1 MCSGGS
7 SIDDRSVS
15 NDIQRAAFSKTTE
28 GNVMKIST
36 WPRRMFSSRNSKLFA
51 IMGLATAALTGCAF
65 VAVVILAVFTV
76 SVVNCVG
83 GSTKYC
89 SVAISLLTTGGGG
102 VPGALSTLGKP
113 GVVWSATQE
122 TIKQDPPAADLYY
135 FDASQASASVNLANL
150 TLLSDGGTATIT
162 ITDESTG
169 SVLGSETFP
178 FTINGSSAAFTDP
191 SAVNQWVRSFSSYPG
206 NVSVNTQFY
215 VATTTP
221 GTGQSGTVQITAEY
235 SGSPYLSGS
244 AAIFGPPNLCNG
256 KPSPYK
262 CAP

>member
-1 MCSGGS
+1 
-7 SIDDRSVS
+7 
-15 NDIQRAAFSKTTE
+15 
-28 GNVMKIST
+28 MKIST

-51 IMGLATAALTGCAF
+51 IMGLATAALSGCAF
-65 VAVVILAVFTV
+65 IAVVILAVFTV
-76 SVVNCVG
+76 NVVNCVG
-83 GSTKYC
+83 GSTKDC
-89 SVAISLLTTGGGG
+89 AAAIGSLTAGGGG
-102 VPGALSTLGKP
+102 VSGAIKTLEA
-113 GVVWSATQE
+113 VHWSATQA
-122 TIKQDPPAADLYY
+122 TIKQDPPAADLSY

-162 ITDESTG
+162 ITDDSTD

-178 FTINGSSAAFTDP
+178 FTINGNSAAFTDP

-221 GTGQSGTVQITAEY
+221 GTGQTGTVQITAEY

-244 AAIFGPPNLCNG
+244 AAISGPPNLCNG